1 MPGSA
6 HVGRTIKKKM
16 RQNNWQLCYD
26 GDFSSVISQCAKNKR
41 DQNASTTWITS
52 KMEEAYV
59 ELHRLGIAH
68 SIEVI
73 EDDIMIGGLY
83 GLLLGKVFFGESMFS
98 LKSNA
103 SKFAFIALDQLCVA
117 GNIELIDCQVH
128 NDHLESMGA
137 KSISRKDFEDILRGA
152 INPSLESIMR
162 NPCSLIPSEAKPF
175 DERLG
180 CKGAAEIGS
189 LL

>member
-73 EDDIMIGGLY
+73 EDGIMIGGLY

-98 LKSNA
+98 LKNFFLEILMGKERFCLA
-103 SKFAFIALDQLCVA
+103 IDLLDKQRNCWSK
-117 GNIELIDCQVH
+117 
-128 NDHLESMGA
+128 
-137 KSISRKDFEDILRGA
+137 
-152 INPSLESIMR
+152 
-162 NPCSLIPSEAKPF
+162 
-175 DERLG
+175 
-180 CKGAAEIGS
+180 
-189 LL
+189 